1 MSKKSS
7 DAHLLP
13 DWLRDEYEV
22 ITLNNP
28 VAILK
33 HVYPNEYKDF
43 LGMLDDFELLASD
56 IIKPG
61 GRKSSIADKLD
72 GFLYNRDWKEEQFHV
87 HVEVNGYIE
96 NLPTHKVDCYKNRI
110 AIEVEWNN
118 KDPFFDRDLNNFRL
132 LHDHNAIDVGIIITR
147 SSSLQ
152 RIFDDLGKGS
162 SYGSSTTHMG
172 KLIPKLLGKGGGGCP
187 IIAIGI
193 TENVYIDDR
202 PSYRIP

>member
-1 MSKKSS
+1 MSRKSS
-7 DAHLLP
+7 DVHLLP
-13 DWLRDEYEV
+13 DWLRDDYEI

-28 VAILK
+28 VATLQ
-33 HVYPNEYKDF
+33 HVYPDEYKD
-43 LGMLDDFELLASD
+43 LLDMLDNFELLATD

-61 GRKSSIADKLD
+61 GSKSPIAGKLD
-72 GFLYNRDWKEEQFHV
+72 SFLYARGWKEEQFHV
-87 HVEVNGYIE
+87 HVDVNGYVDD
-96 NLPTHKVDCYKNRI
+96 LPTHKVDCYKNRV

-132 LHDHNAIDVGIIITR
+132 LYEHNAIDVGIIITR
-147 SSSLQ
+147 ATSLQ
-152 RIFDDLGKGS
+152 NIFGKLGKGS

-193 TENVYIDDR
+193 TEDVYRDNR
-202 PSYRIP
+202 NH